1 MICLALA
8 EGSIQLVPDG
18 TVFLHIAIIILMV
31 YVLNATL
38 FRPVN
43 RILAEREA
51 RARGQAGSAAATMK
65 EVEANLTL
73 YEESLRAARAEGY
86 KLLEQQR
93 TEALGLRQAELA
105 QVRAEAERLIESEKT
120 AIRTQ
125 TERAR
130 ATLGTDAQR
139 IAADISTQILG
150 RSVGSTI

>member
-51 RARGQAGSAAATMK
+51 RARGQAGSAAAVMR
-65 EVEANLTL
+65 EVETNLTR
-73 YEESLRAARAEGY
+73 YEETLRAARAEGY
-86 KLLEQQR
+86 RLLEQQR
-93 TEALGLRQAELA
+93 TEALSARQAQLTE
-105 QVRAEAERLIESEKT
+105 VRAEAERLIEAEKT

-125 TERAR
+125 SEAAR
-130 ATLGTDAQR
+130 ATLGTEARR
-139 IAADISTQILG
+139 IAAEIGSQILR
-150 RSVGSTI
+150 RSVGA

>member
-1 MICLALA
+1 MLCLALA

-38 FRPVN
+38 FRPIN

-51 RARGQAGSAAATMK
+51 RARGQAGSAAAVMR
-65 EVEANLTL
+65 EVEANLTR
-73 YEESLRAARAEGY
+73 YEETLRAARAEGY
-86 KLLEQQR
+86 QLLEQQR
-93 TEALGLRQAELA
+93 AEALSARQAQLA
-105 QVRAEAERLIESEKT
+105 AVRAEAERLIEAERA

-130 ATLGTDAQR
+130 ATLGTEAR
-139 IAADISTQILG
+139 RLAAEIGSQIL
-150 RSVGSTI
+150 RRTVGA